1 MIVLRPGRALDQ
13 QPTCP
18 APQSMLDPA
27 LRHESIEF
35 VCHLGLGRVG
45 ARYLRETE
53 PRQIVVSFKIDPLLS
68 RPRSAVARQRC

>member
-45 ARYLRETE
+45 GK
-53 PRQIVVSFKIDPLLS
+53 VS
-68 RPRSAVARQRC
+68 A